1 MANCL
6 HKYHPEVLCMR
17 FVLHFKDGTSCM
29 LSNLENMRLE
39 VRGNAEFI
47 TLLAEGKRNNWPI
60 YLSQARLPDGS
71 VRDIQR
77 SFEDLRSVEI
87 VL

>member
-1 MANCL
+1 MQ
-6 HKYHPEVLCMR
+6 
-17 FVLHFKDGTSCM
+17 FVLHFNDGTSCV
-29 LSNLENMRLE
+29 LSNLENMKVE
-39 VRGNAEFI
+39 VRGNADLI

-71 VRDIQR
+71 VRDIER
-77 SFEDLRSVEI
+77 SFGDLRSVEI